1 MPGPI
6 LDPGNSTVN
15 KMNSLLWMLIESNH
29 TNWQTMSRF
38 VEKPRFSEASRRME
52 MGSLAPCCD
61 AWHEI
66 LVSGPDARV
75 FAASASRL
83 ICQLAC
89 SASMLLAS
97 CRLILIKI
105 QP

>member
-6 LDPGNSTVN
+6 LDPGNGTVN
-15 KMNSLLWMLIESNH
+15 KMNSLLLWTLIESNH
-29 TNWQTMSRF
+29 TNRQTMSRL

-52 MGSLAPCCD
+52 MGRLALCCD

-83 ICQLAC
+83 IC
-89 SASMLLAS
+89 
-97 CRLILIKI
+97 
-105 QP
+105 